1 MKRRAIVIFLIV
13 VGALMA
19 GYGTAYVAS
28 EDVRY
33 ITRAGF
39 EQTHIL
45 QARRPISKILAD
57 PKTDAATRGSLEL
70 VLAARDFAAQLDF
83 EAKDTY
89 TTYADVGRDTLLV
102 VLSASPKNCLCPYTW
117 KYPIVGRIPY
127 KGSFDPAMARKEAGQ
142 LDAMGYDTYLRPAA
156 AFSTLGWFNDPLL
169 STAMTRDSVELAALV
184 LHEIAHNTLYVK
196 SATPFN
202 ESFAQL
208 AGYRGAEAFFRSRG
222 EPEAADKAA
231 ARWEDEV
238 VLSGYY
244 TALAARLDS
253 LYESTPDSAALAAG
267 RATIAAWAREQLQGP
282 IAQQLR
288 SYRIGRISERPINN
302 AQIIA
307 ARIYRTR
314 LDLFDRWY
322 QKEGR
327 DVKQAVKDLKAQLDG
342 VTGDSAFA
350 VLEQAV
356 NGEQ

>member
-89 TTYADVGRDTLLV
+89 TTYSDIKRDTLLV

-127 KGSFDPAMARKEAGQ
+127 KGFFDPAMARKEAGQ

-253 LYESTPDSAALAAG
+253 LYQSTPDSAALAAG

-288 SYRIGRISERPINN
+288 SYRVGRISERPINN

>member
-39 EQTHIL
+39 EQTQIL

-57 PKTDAATRGSLEL
+57 PKTDATTRGSLQL
-70 VLAARDFAAQLDF
+70 VLAARDFAASLDF

-89 TTYADVGRDTLLV
+89 TTYADIGRDTLLV

-127 KGSFDPAMARKEAGQ
+127 KGFFDPAMAQKETSKLEAR
-142 LDAMGYDTYLRPAA
+142 GYDTYLRPAA

-222 EPEAADKAA
+222 EPAAADRAA

-253 LYESTPDSAALAAG
+253 LYQSAPDSAALADG
-267 RATIAAWAREQLQGP
+267 RAQYCRLGPGAVAGTRRPTTPFLPNRSDLRASHQQRADHRGPNLPHQARALRPLVSEGGKGHPSGGEGSQDPARWGDRRFGVCGP
-282 IAQQLR
+282 
-288 SYRIGRISERPINN
+288 
-302 AQIIA
+302 
-307 ARIYRTR
+307 RTR
-314 LDLFDRWY
+314 
-322 QKEGR
+322 
-327 DVKQAVKDLKAQLDG
+327 
-342 VTGDSAFA
+342 
-350 VLEQAV
+350 
-356 NGEQ
+356 GER

>member
-1 MKRRAIVIFLIV
+1 
-13 VGALMA
+13 
-19 GYGTAYVAS
+19 
-28 EDVRY
+28 
-33 ITRAGF
+33 
-39 EQTHIL
+39 
-45 QARRPISKILAD
+45 
-57 PKTDAATRGSLEL
+57 
-70 VLAARDFAAQLDF
+70 
-83 EAKDTY
+83 
-89 TTYADVGRDTLLV
+89 
-102 VLSASPKNCLCPYTW
+102 
-117 KYPIVGRIPY
+117 
-127 KGSFDPAMARKEAGQ
+127 
-142 LDAMGYDTYLRPAA
+142 
-156 AFSTLGWFNDPLL
+156 
-169 STAMTRDSVELAALV
+169 MTRDSVELAALV

-244 TALAARLDS
+244 AALAARLDS

-288 SYRIGRISERPINN
+288 SYRVGRISERPINN

-322 QKEGR
+322 QKEGQ

-350 VLEQAV
+350 VLEKAV
-356 NGEQ
+356 NGER

>member
-127 KGSFDPAMARKEAGQ
+127 KGFFDPAMARKEAGQ

-238 VLSGYY
+238 ILSGYY

-288 SYRIGRISERPINN
+288 SYRVGRISERPINN

>member
-57 PKTDAATRGSLEL
+57 PKIDAGTRGSLEL

-83 EAKDTY
+83 DAKDTY
-89 TTYADVGRDTLLV
+89 TTYADIKRDTLLV

-127 KGSFDPAMARKEAGQ
+127 KGFFDPAMARKETSK

-222 EPEAADKAA
+222 EKEAADKAA

-244 TALAARLDS
+244 TVLAARLDS
-253 LYESTPDSAALAAG
+253 LYSSTPDSAGLAAG
-267 RATIAAWAREQLQGP
+267 RASIAAWAREQLQGP
-282 IAQQLR
+282 IAQQLQT
-288 SYRIGRISERPINN
+288 YKVGRIAERPINN

-322 QKEGR
+322 QLEGH
-327 DVKQAVKDLKAQLDG
+327 DIKQAVKDLKTRLDG
-342 VTGDSAFA
+342 VEGDSAFV

-356 NGEQ
+356 GQQ

>member
-70 VLAARDFAAQLDF
+70 VLAARDYAAQLDF
-83 EAKDTY
+83 DAKETY

-127 KGSFDPAMARKEAGQ
+127 KGFFDPEMARKETSK

-253 LYESTPDSAALAAG
+253 LYQSTPDSAALAAG
-267 RATIAAWAREQLQGP
+267 RASIAAWAREQLQGP

-302 AQIIA
+302 AQIIS

-322 QKEGR
+322 QKEGQ
-327 DVKQAVKDLKAQLDG
+327 DIKLAVKDLKAQLDG

-350 VLEQAV
+350 VLEKAV
-356 NGEQ
+356 GE

>member
-39 EQTHIL
+39 EQTQIL

-89 TTYADVGRDTLLV
+89 TTYSDIGRDTLLV

-127 KGSFDPAMARKEAGQ
+127 KGFFDPVMARKETSK
-142 LDAMGYDTYLRPAA
+142 LDAMGYDTYLRPAS

-222 EPEAADKAA
+222 ELVAADKAA
-231 ARWEDEV
+231 ARWGDEV

-267 RATIAAWAREQLQGP
+267 RASIAAWAREQLQGP

-288 SYRIGRISERPINN
+288 SYRVGRISERPINN
-302 AQIIA
+302 AQIIS

-322 QKEGR
+322 QKEGQ
-327 DVKQAVKDLKAQLDG
+327 DIKQAVKDLKVRMDG
-342 VTGDSAFA
+342 VTGDSAFV

-356 NGEQ
+356 GE